1 MEYLQ
6 NCLYI
11 NLENRPD
18 RLEHVKQQLDNMGI
32 NGERFN
38 AIRSDDGAVGCTLS
52 HLKCLKI
59 AKERD
64 WDHVFVCEDDITF
77 LDPNTFKT
85 NLDRFMKS
93 DIDWDVCIVGGNNGP
108 PFVRMDDFCIRTFN
122 CQTTTGYI
130 VKKRFYDVLI
140 ENFHNSA
147 TNLIKEPEQRRLYA
161 IDVYWKRLQ
170 AGGTWYMITPV
181 TVIQKEGYSD
191 IEKKNMNYTPLMMDL
206 EKKWLQ
212 NRINPVTH

>member
-1 MEYLQ
+1 MKSIKEEKDL
-6 NCLYI
+6 NNKRILLRLDLNVPI
-11 NLENRPD
+11 ENRKITD
-18 RLEHVKQQLDNMGI
+18 TKRIDKILDQI
-32 NGERFN
+32 
-38 AIRSDDGAVGCTLS
+38 
-52 HLKCLKI
+52 
-59 AKERD
+59 
-64 WDHVFVCEDDITF
+64 DDITF

-93 DIDWDVCIVGGNNGP
+93 GIDWDVCIVGGNNGP

-212 NRINPVTH
+212 SRINPVTH